1 MPEDLPQQD
10 PQKPDA
16 GALAARRGGRAELRR
31 HQRQKRADLSK
42 DTAVRRQMKP
52 TSCEPPGGPHGGA
65 GVPRGYWTS
74 PFPGCNSAL
83 TEAQYGASFIVNTR
97 FAQALNQYYSR
108 LLVE

>member
-1 MPEDLPQQD
+1 MREGKQRCPAPGGSF
-10 PQKPDA
+10 DA
-16 GALAARRGGRAELRR
+16 RSLLTPPGN
-31 HQRQKRADLSK
+31 HCVSTDLSK

-65 GVPRGYWTS
+65 GVPRGHRTS

-83 TEAQYGASFIVNTR
+83 TEAQYGESFIVNTR